1 MQILLKLLGASLI
14 IISLSVSITVNI
26 NFYNEIAKLN
36 SQTEDLRVDLASN
49 FRLNEELKKQ
59 VENRDLQIDNL
70 TLKVNLLN
78 SSSLRLKNKNLNLT
92 KQLIKDNGNLNELT
106 GKFES
111 LKGKI
116 GLINPTYKQLEDFVR
131 KDKTDE
137 KEWAYKYDCTEFSNE
152 FISNFAN
159 EGYFSCSTEIDYT
172 KSPGG
177 KRFGHIIVAIN
188 TTDKGLIYLE
198 PQTDNLINPVFMKKN
213 YNYCSAVDWDCK
225 WNMKKISSCFE
236 LIV

>member
-78 SSSLRLKNKNLNLT
+78 SSNLKLKNKNLNLT
-92 KQLIKDNGNLNELT
+92 KQLIKDGKKLNNLTDEF
-106 GKFES
+106 KR
-111 LKGKI
+111 LKTKT
-116 GLINPTYKQLEDFVR
+116 GLINPTYKQLEDFIR
-131 KDKTDE
+131 RDRTNKNEYSKS
-137 KEWAYKYDCTEFSNE
+137 YDCTEFSNE
-152 FISNFAN
+152 FISNFAD
-159 EGYFSCSTEIDYT
+159 EGYFSCQTGIDF
-172 KSPGG
+172 G
-177 KRFGHIIVAIN
+177 KIYGHNIVAIN

-198 PQTDNLINPVFMKKN
+198 PQTDKLINPVFMKKN
-213 YNYCSAVDWDCK
+213 YNYCSAVNWDCK